1 MPIIKSKRMKNF
13 IILAFFF
20 FGIVANASVK
30 YSTFIDQQLKLSM
43 QISDANLTQKKVSDL
58 IKKQEA
64 LYEKALYTLMSK
76 KQKYIDNAIS
86 YNSKIFSLRKIIA
99 VNKRIGNNYAVTRDE
114 VQIKSYRI
122 AKNIN
127 DLIRNILI
135 ALDGSSAET
144 FEKKLNKFV
153 ALNQKELVKLT
164 KNNYKDLLTLK
175 GKAPVIIALKRNVQ
189 EYYALQNIT
198 NDIVAHI
205 YKFEKQMY
213 GLSKF
218 SKFHLV
224 NIVVFISSINAVHQV
239 DRLLSTVGLSVV
251 KLIIIVFLI
260 FFIFFIRKLFY
271 FLFEKYLLYN
281 NYLQVYAQNILN
293 RTKKTIDILIVVISL
308 NMIAYAYNSFSNSI
322 AMSGFFNIIYTV
334 IITYFTYNVIN
345 IVAPINLEKFSE
357 NTSNVKA
364 ELINVGIKIVNFF
377 IFLIGFLFILYFA
390 GVNLTAL
397 LSGLG
402 IGGFAVAFAAKDTI
416 SNFFGTI
423 AILASDAFSQGDW
436 VEINKKEGT
445 VVEIGLRVTTIR
457 TFDNALIAIPN
468 GTFASADIKN
478 WNKRKLGRRIKMK
491 LGIKYDS
498 KLENIKNAIDEIR
511 EMLKN
516 HPDISTKDTKFEHI
530 KRQHGKIAKLVSK
543 DDLEGIKR
551 ILLVYL
557 DEFSDSSINI
567 LVYCFSKSVVWEDW
581 LQTKQDVME
590 KIMEIFEN
598 NNLEFAFPSLSIYD
612 EKNKSNV

>member
-1 MPIIKSKRMKNF
+1 MLIVKSKRVKKILIF
-13 IILAFFF
+13 ILFFF
-20 FGIVANASVK
+20 CVAANANVK
-30 YSTFIDQQLKLSM
+30 YSTFIDQQLKLTM
-43 QISDANLTQKKVSDL
+43 QMSDANLTQKKVSDL
-58 IKKQEA
+58 AKKQEE

-76 KQKYIDNAIS
+76 KQKYINDVIN
-86 YNSKIFSLRKIIA
+86 YNSEIFSLRKIIA
-99 VNKRIGNNYAVTRDE
+99 VNKRIGNTYAVTRDE

-135 ALDGSSAET
+135 ALDDSSAEI

-153 ALNQKELVKLT
+153 AQNQKELAGLT
-164 KNNYKDLLTLK
+164 KNNYKDLLALHGT
-175 GKAPVIIALKRNVQ
+175 APVIIALKRNVQ
-189 EYYALQNIT
+189 EYYALQNVT

-224 NIVVFISSINAVHQV
+224 NIVVYISSINAVHEV

-251 KLIIIVFLI
+251 KLVIIVFLI
-260 FFIFFIRKLFY
+260 LSIFFIRKLFY
-271 FLFEKYLLYN
+271 FLFKKYLLRKD
-281 NYLQVYAQNILN
+281 YLQVYAQSILD
-293 RTKKTIDILIVVISL
+293 RTKKTIDLLIVVISL
-308 NMIAYAYNSFSNSI
+308 NMIAYAYNSFSISN
-322 AMSGFFNIIYTV
+322 AMSGFFNIIYTLIV
-334 IITYFTYNVIN
+334 TYFIYSVAN
-345 IVAPINLEKFSE
+345 IIAPINLEKFSE

-377 IFLIGFLFILYFA
+377 IFLIGFLFVLYFA

-457 TFDNALIAIPN
+457 TFDNALISIPN

-491 LGIKYDS
+491 LGVKYDS
-498 KLENIKNAIDEIR
+498 KIENIKNAIGEIR

-516 HPDISTKDTKFEHI
+516 HPDISTKDTKFEHT
-530 KRQHGKIAKLVSK
+530 KREHGKIAKLVSK
-543 DDLEGIKR
+543 DDLEGVKR

-567 LVYCFSKSVVWEDW
+567 LVYCFSKSVKWEEW
-581 LQTKQDVME
+581 LRTKQDVME

-598 NNLEFAFPSLSIYD
+598 NNLEFAFPSLSIYN
-612 EKNKSNV
+612 ETKSSS

>member
-1 MPIIKSKRMKNF
+1 MLGRKSERIKIF
-13 IILAFFF
+13 IMLAFFF
-20 FGIVANASVK
+20 FGVVANANVK
-30 YSTFIDQQLKLSM
+30 YSTFIDQQLKLTM
-43 QISDANLTQKKVSDL
+43 QMSDANITQKKVSDL
-58 IKKQEA
+58 MKEQEA

-99 VNKRIGNNYAVTRDE
+99 VNKRMGNTYAVTRDE

-127 DLIRNILI
+127 ELIRNILI
-135 ALDGSSAET
+135 ALDGNSAET
-144 FEKKLNKFV
+144 FEKKLNEFV
-153 ALNQKELVKLT
+153 ALNQKKLVELT
-164 KNNYKDLLTLK
+164 KNNYKNFLTLK
-175 GKAPVIIALKRNVQ
+175 GKAPVIIELKRNVQ
-189 EYYALQNIT
+189 EYYALQSIN
-198 NDIVAHI
+198 NDIVEHI

-218 SKFHLV
+218 SKFHIV
-224 NIVVFISSINAVHQV
+224 NVVVFISSINAVHEV

-251 KLIIIVFLI
+251 KLIIIAFLI
-260 FFIFFIRKLFY
+260 FSIFFIRKLFY

-281 NYLQVYAQNILN
+281 AYLQVYTQSILA
-293 RTKKTIDILIVVISL
+293 RTKKTIDLLIVIISL
-308 NMIAYAYNSFSNSI
+308 NMIAYAYNNFSISI
-322 AMSGFFNIIYTV
+322 AMSGFFNIIYTI
-334 IITYFTYNVIN
+334 IITYFIYIVTN
-345 IVAPINLEKFSE
+345 IVAPINLEKFS
-357 NTSNVKA
+357 NYTSNVKA

-377 IFLIGFLFILYFA
+377 IFLIGFLFVLYFA

-436 VEINKKEGT
+436 VEINEKEGI

-457 TFDNALIAIPN
+457 TFDNALISIPN

-491 LGIKYDS
+491 LGVKYDS
-498 KLENIKNAIDEIR
+498 KRENIKNAIAQIR
-511 EMLKN
+511 EMLEN
-516 HPDISTKDTKFEHI
+516 HPDIATKDTKFEHFES
-530 KRQHGKIAKLVSK
+530 KHGKMVKLVSK
-543 DDLEGIKR
+543 DDLEGVKR
-551 ILLVYL
+551 RLLVYL
-557 DEFSDSSINI
+557 DEFSNSSIDI
-567 LVYCFSKSVVWEDW
+567 LVYCFSKSVIWEDW

-598 NNLEFAFPSLSIYD
+598 NDLEFAFPSLSIYN
-612 EKNKSNV
+612 ETNK